1 MTRYFKKEESEN
13 CGWKLAAKVIQL
25 MEYYKPMDKGVKMK
39 ILCVNAGSS
48 SLKFQLY
55 EMPEEI
61 SIISGY
67 VEKIGADDS
76 FYTIKYNGEKV
87 EKQTKI
93 KNHADAVKIMLD
105 ELINYGAVEDLAEI
119 KGVGHRV
126 LHGGEKY
133 TDSVVINEKVV
144 ADIKEL
150 TKLGPLHHPGNL
162 AGIKAMQK
170 ALPEATQVAVFDT
183 AFHHTIPKVQYM
195 YPVPMEWY
203 TKYGVR
209 KYGFHGTS
217 HKYITQTMQ
226 QKLGKTDVNLI
237 ICHVG
242 SGASITAVKNSE
254 SYDTTMGL
262 TPLDGLMMG
271 TRSGSIDPSIIKF
284 VIDESGMTY
293 DEVDNTLNKKSGLL
307 GICGFNDNR
316 DVERAIAEGDE
327 DAKLALDMYV
337 DRIDRYI
344 AEYYLELGGKVDA
357 IVFTAGVL
365 ENGATTRAAIIEG
378 LAPLG
383 IKINHEVNDAI
394 ASFKEITSG
403 IITAED
409 STVPVYVE
417 PTNEEVMITRDAY
430 KFCS

>member
-1 MTRYFKKEESEN
+1 M
-13 CGWKLAAKVIQL
+13 KV
-25 MEYYKPMDKGVKMK
+25 
-39 ILCVNAGSS
+39 LCVNAGSS

-67 VEKIGADDS
+67 VEKIGASDS
-76 FYTIKYNGEKV
+76 FYTIKFDGKKT
-87 EKQTKI
+87 EKQAEI
-93 KNHADAVKIMLD
+93 KDHTAAVKVMLD
-105 ELINYGAVEDLAEI
+105 ELLAYGAVKDLEEI
-119 KGVGHRV
+119 VGVGHRV

-133 TDSVVINEKVV
+133 TDSVIIDDEVV
-144 ADIKEL
+144 KNIKDL

-170 ALPEATQVAVFDT
+170 ALPEAKQVAVFDT
-183 AFHHTIPKVQYM
+183 AFHSTIAKTEYM

-226 QKLGKTDVNLI
+226 KKLGKENVNLI

-242 SGASITAVKNSE
+242 SGASITAVKDSK

-271 TRSGSIDPSIIKF
+271 TRSGSIDPSIIKYM
-284 VIDESGMTY
+284 IDESGMTY
-293 DEVDNTLNKKSGLL
+293 DEIDNALNKKSGLL
-307 GICGFNDNR
+307 GICGHNDNR
-316 DVERAIAEGDE
+316 DVEKAIADGDE
-327 DAKLALDMYV
+327 NARLALDMYV
-337 DRIDRYI
+337 DRIVRYI
-344 AEYYLELGGKVDA
+344 AEYYLELQGEVDA

-365 ENGATTRAAIIEG
+365 ENGAETRESIIEK

-383 IKINHEVNDAI
+383 IKINREVNNAI

-403 IITAED
+403 VITAED
-409 STVPVYVE
+409 SKVPVFVE
-417 PTNEEVMITRDAY
+417 PTNEEVMIIRDTY
-430 KFCS
+430 KYCQ

>member
-1 MTRYFKKEESEN
+1 M
-13 CGWKLAAKVIQL
+13 KL
-25 MEYYKPMDKGVKMK
+25 
-39 ILCVNAGSS
+39 LCVNAGSS

-67 VEKIGADDS
+67 VEKIGAEDS
-76 FYTIKYNGEKV
+76 FYTIKFDGKKTETAKP
-87 EKQTKI
+87 I
-93 KNHADAVKIMLD
+93 KNHTDAVKVMLE
-105 ELINYGAVEDLAEI
+105 ELINYGVVKELSEI

-133 TDSVVINEKVV
+133 ADSVIITDEVLK
-144 ADIKEL
+144 DIKNL
-150 TKLGPLHHPGNL
+150 TKLGPLHHPGNI
-162 AGIKAMQK
+162 AGIKAMQE
-170 ALPEATQVAVFDT
+170 ALPDAVQVAVFDT
-183 AFHHTIPKVQYM
+183 AFHHTIPKMQYM

-203 TKYGVR
+203 EKYGVR

-217 HKYITQTMQ
+217 HKYITETMKK
-226 QKLGKTDVNLI
+226 KLGKEDVNLI

-242 SGASITAVKNSE
+242 SGASITAVKNSK

-271 TRSGSIDPSIIKF
+271 TRSGSIDPSIIKYM
-284 VIDESGMTY
+284 IDESGMSY
-293 DEVDNTLNKKSGLL
+293 DEVDNALNKKSGLL
-307 GICGFNDNR
+307 GICGSNDNR
-316 DVERAIAEGDE
+316 DVEKAIAGGNEN
-327 DAKLALDMYV
+327 ARLALDMYV
-337 DRIDRYI
+337 DRIVRYI

-365 ENGATTRAAIIEG
+365 ENGAETRASIINA
-378 LAPLG
+378 LFPLG
-383 IKINHEVNDAI
+383 IKLNADVNDAI

-409 STVPVYVE
+409 SAVPVYVE
-417 PTNEEVMITRDAY
+417 PTNEEVMIIRDAY
-430 KFCS
+430 KFC